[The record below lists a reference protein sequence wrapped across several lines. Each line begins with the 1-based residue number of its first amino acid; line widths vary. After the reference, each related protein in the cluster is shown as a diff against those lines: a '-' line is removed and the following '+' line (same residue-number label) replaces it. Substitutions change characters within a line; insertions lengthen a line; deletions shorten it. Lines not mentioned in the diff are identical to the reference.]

1 MMIDLR
7 ALKPNPMRD
16 FEVDPI
22 DDDAVAAIAAS
33 IEESGFWGG
42 VTVGRVNG
50 DFYIAAGHHRV
61 EAAKRQG
68 KIHADL
74 FVADFDEDQMLRV
87 YGTEN
92 VTQRNDHV
100 SAIAGLVA
108 GAVKLL
114 AREDFRDL
122 DSSPE
127 IRRTGG
133 PTRYGIGEPRI
144 SAKLKGLRGM
154 NKNLVLQQLGL
165 LKDSG
170 DYDRIIDAEITAAEE
185 RHRVAREEA
194 AKAEE
199 QERNKRETAI
209 AVAEKK
215 VKRAKDGKERRD
227 ITFDLKGVSRY
238 FKNPSQIETFRQ
250 IVKQKGVQPYLAVSA
265 QAALAKAIC
274 DEAKAIEERTG
285 RKREVSS
292 EFIRDQ
298 VTIKISLFLQDSRD
312 ARAQLKQ
319 EEFLSRSW
327 NSEQMR
333 RQHNFAR
340 GVALIESKAIKV
352 IHHNEARPKNISV
365 LATAEFRDAV
375 TTLEKMTKALRR
387 EMGL

>member
-7 ALKPNPMRD
+7 GLKPNPMRD

-22 DDDAVAAIAAS
+22 DDEAVAAIAAS

-42 VTVGRVNG
+42 VTVGRMNG
-50 DFYIAAGHHRV
+50 DLYTIAGHHRV

-68 KIHADL
+68 KVHADL
-74 FVADFDEDQMLRV
+74 FVADLDEAQMLRI

-92 VTQRNDHV
+92 LTQRNDHS

-108 GAVKLL
+108 GAIRLI
-114 AREDFRDL
+114 ARSDFMPR
-122 DSSPE
+122 E
-127 IRRTGG
+127 I
-133 PTRYGIGEPRI
+133 TRHSKEPIKYGIGEPRI
-144 SAKLKGLRGM
+144 SAELEGLRGVTR
-154 NKNLVLQQLGL
+154 NLVKQQLGL

-170 DYDRIIDAEITAAEE
+170 DYDRIIDAEISVAED

-215 VKRAKDGKERRD
+215 VKRAKDGETQRE
-227 ITFDLKGVSRY
+227 ITFDLKGVGRY
-238 FKNPSQIETFRQ
+238 FKNPSQVETFRQ
-250 IVKQKGVQPYLAVSA
+250 IVKQKGVQPYLPVDQ

-274 DEAKAIEERTG
+274 DEAKAIEQRTG

-298 VTIKISLFLQDSRD
+298 VTIQVSLFLQHSHET
-312 ARAQLKQ
+312 RAQLKQ
-319 EEFLSRSW
+319 EEFLQRSW
-327 NSEQMR
+327 NSEQAR

-340 GVALIESKAIKV
+340 RVALIESMTVKV
-352 IHHNEARPKNISV
+352 LDHNRDRPKNIS
-365 LATAEFRDAV
+365 LLTTTEFRDAIMV
-375 TTLEKMTKALRR
+375 LEKLTKALKR